1 MFLKKMDTITQSLRR
16 LHSLLVPDITAQDD
30 KKIRAEIEI
39 LKIKLKILEEKDND
53 KRLGISSYGS
63 YFSL

>member
-1 MFLKKMDTITQSLRR
+1 MDTITQSLRR